1 MATADDVQKLAS
13 LARIG
18 LSKEEAEALSKDV
31 ESILTYIGQINELSI
46 DVKET
51 MAPEHRNVF
60 REDGEPHESGKY
72 TEALTEAFPDREKDA
87 LKVKK
92 IISHDE

>member
-1 MATADDVQKLAS
+1 MASIEEVQKLAS

-18 LSKEEAEALSKDV
+18 LSQEEAEALSKDI
-31 ESILTYIGQINELSI
+31 ESILTYIGQINELTI
-46 DVKET
+46 DTEEGTV
-51 MAPEHRNVF
+51 PEHRNVF
-60 REDGEPHESGKY
+60 REDGEPHESGKF
-72 TEALTEAFPDREKDA
+72 TELLTEAFPAREKDA